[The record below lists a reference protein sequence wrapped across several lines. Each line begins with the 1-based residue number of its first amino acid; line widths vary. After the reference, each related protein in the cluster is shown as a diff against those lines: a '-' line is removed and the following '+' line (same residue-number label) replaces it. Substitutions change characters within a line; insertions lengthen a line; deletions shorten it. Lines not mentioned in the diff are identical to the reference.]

1 MRKLIITG
9 LMLAT
14 ALPGVA
20 QAQTA
25 REVREDARDLRDARR
40 DLQDARRY
48 GDRDDR
54 RDARRDVRDARR
66 DYREELRDYRQRNRQ
81 LYRQGAYVGPRGYR
95 YAPANVGGTLNRS
108 LYARNYYV
116 ANPTRYRLPPV
127 ARNQQWVRHGNDV
140 LLVDVRT
147 GRVLDVNR
155 NFFW

>member
-25 REVREDARDLRDARR
+25 REVREDARDLRNAR
-40 DLQDARRY
+40 QDQREARRY

-54 RDARRDVRDARR
+54 RDARRDVQDARR

-81 LYRQGAYVGPRGYR
+81 GAYQGPRGYR
-95 YAPANVGGTLNRS
+95 YAPVNVCGSLNRS

-140 LLVDVRT
+140 LLVDIRN